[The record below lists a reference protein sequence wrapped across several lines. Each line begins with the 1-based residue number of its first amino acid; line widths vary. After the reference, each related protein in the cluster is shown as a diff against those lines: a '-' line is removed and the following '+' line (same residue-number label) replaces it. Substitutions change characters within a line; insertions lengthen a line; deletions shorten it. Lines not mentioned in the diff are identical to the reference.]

1 MLSVIFKIES
11 GWVGYRKEYWV
22 AGGVW
27 VPVGHW
33 LTNTWTKLWVGK
45 YFWSPDPDPTK
56 TETMTKTYPTSPR
69 SIPDAAMVGGKQVP
83 SQLFLRW

>member
-11 GWVGYRKEYWV
+11 GWVGYKKEYRV

-45 YFWSPDPDPTK
+45 YFWSPDPDQ
-56 TETMTKTYPTSPR
+56 
-69 SIPDAAMVGGKQVP
+69 DQD
-83 SQLFLRW
+83 